1 MVEKE
6 VIDAGTPKVGPYSH
20 AIKVGNLIFVSG
32 QGAAPGTTN
41 ITEQTTT
48 GFEKVKTILEAAGA
62 RVSNI
67 VKVTVYLKNMGDFK
81 SMNSAYK
88 SFFVSNGVDEKFPAR
103 TTIEVS
109 NLPLESM
116 LIEIDVIATI

>member
-48 GFEKVKTILEAAGA
+48 GFEKIKTILVLLFCLVITLSYAA
-62 RVSNI
+62 SL
-67 VKVTVYLKNMGDFK
+67 TL
-81 SMNSAYK
+81 
-88 SFFVSNGVDEKFPAR
+88 
-103 TTIEVS
+103 
-109 NLPLESM
+109 
-116 LIEIDVIATI
+116 